1 MRFVIKKILLFSFIL
16 LGLFNTSFAQ
26 EDGFIELGD
35 IEYVDGA
42 YSEQDSSEEDEFI
55 PVPDDMVFT
64 DGNSSIDQV
73 NSTDPEKNLTSEDSE
88 KQSMWGIFI
97 AGLLGGFAAFI
108 MPCIFPMVPLT
119 VSFFTKR
126 SDSKIKAVSQAL
138 LYGIFIIVI
147 YVALGMLIT
156 IAFGSDALNELSTNG
171 IFNFVFFLI
180 LVLFAAS
187 FFGAFELTLPSSFVN
202 KIDAKSDQGG
212 FLGLFFMAFSLAL
225 VSFSCTGPI
234 IGTLLV
240 EAASKGER
248 MGPAIGMLG
257 FAIALALPFV
267 LFAMFPSMLKSMP
280 KSGGWLNSV
289 KVVLGFLE
297 LALALKFLSNVDL
310 AYHWNWL
317 DREVFLSLWIAIFGL
332 MGLYLIGK
340 IKFAHDS
347 SLSHM
352 SVPRTILSIIVFS
365 FVIYMVPGLW
375 GAPLKSISAFLP
387 PSATQDF
394 DLSVSN
400 FVPAS
405 ANTTTAGKQKKYYD
419 IFHERGTP
427 KGFDPYYDYEE
438 GLAAAKELNK
448 PVLIDFTGW
457 NCVNCRKMEANVWTD
472 PKVAN
477 ILREQ
482 FVMVEL
488 FVDDRTELAPE
499 EQFVSEY
506 SGKKIKTIGNKNS
519 DFQASAFN
527 SNSQPLYVIVDTEG
541 NVLIPPSG
549 ANYDVNSYAN
559 YLLEGVE
566 AFKAK

>member
-64 DGNSSIDQV
+64 DGNSSINQV